1 MNSPRSNVKLK
12 GQMNLELNEFGIH
25 ENLMKIGIQ
34 RNQNQVIWNYNQ
46 RDILFSKSAIFRAK
60 N

>member
-12 GQMNLELNEFGIH
+12 GQMNSEFTQFAIH
-25 ENLMKIGIQ
+25 VKLMKTRIQ
-34 RNQNQVIWNYNQ
+34 KNQNQVILNYNQ
-46 RDILFSKSAIFRAK
+46 RDILFSKSAIFQTK